1 MKKQTK
7 IQFILLSVGIILFV
21 LTYFYYPSKQK
32 QKMLVEKQVENI
44 EKKIINGIETDEY
57 TSFENIEYEGLY
69 DFNKPFKVKSKKAYT
84 LNSDPDVVY
93 MNNMH
98 VIMYLK
104 DGRVVNITSDKGNYN
119 KVNYD
124 CYFEQNVKATDGSAK
139 IFAQNLDLLATNNSA
154 EIYNDVNFEYP
165 MGSLQAD
172 KIDYNFETKSFKVS
186 MFQDKLVKMKVI
198 K

>member
-1 MKKQTK
+1 MKKQKK

-21 LTYFYYPSKQK
+21 LTYFYYPNTQK
-32 QKMLVEKQVENI
+32 QKLLVEKEVENV

-69 DFNKPFKVKSKKAYT
+69 DFNKPFKVRSKKAYT
-84 LNSDPDVVY
+84 LNSNPDVVF
-93 MNNMH
+93 MNGMH
-98 VIMYLK
+98 VIMYLN

-119 KVNYD
+119 KVNYN
-124 CYFEQNVKATDGSAK
+124 CFFEQNVKATDGNAK

-154 EIYNDVNFEYP
+154 EIYNDVNLEYS
-165 MGSLQAD
+165 MGTMQAD
-172 KIDYNFETKSFKVS
+172 KIDYNFETKNFKVS

-198 K
+198 R